1 MRIAI
6 CTDKIEIREQL
17 NHEMQTYL
25 TNNAI
30 AAETVLC
37 SDMDRLISRKSDFY
51 DLYLIQIEWTGTRDG
66 IDLASAIRTRN
77 KSSDIIFLSY
87 NLNKVLKAFEVNAF
101 RYLMLPL
108 DCTRFSYYLNLA
120 VTRYRSREMQQVL
133 LHRGEDYIQIPISRI
148 IMFETFENRKL
159 KVETTRQQYFV
170 DDRMADVEHMLAG
183 RGFMRV
189 HRSYLINLSYIRE
202 LQQSAAIMINDQ
214 VAYVS
219 RRNKKSLKDRYA
231 AYAKQLI
238 INENEYVLGYMKE
251 NQERII

>member
-1 MRIAI
+1 M
-6 CTDKIEIREQL
+6 
-17 NHEMQTYL
+17 
-25 TNNAI
+25 
-30 AAETVLC
+30 
-37 SDMDRLISRKSDFY
+37 
-51 DLYLIQIEWTGTRDG
+51 
-66 IDLASAIRTRN
+66 
-77 KSSDIIFLSY
+77 
-87 NLNKVLKAFEVNAF
+87 
-101 RYLMLPL
+101 
-108 DCTRFSYYLNLA
+108 
-120 VTRYRSREMQQVL
+120 
-133 LHRGEDYIQIPISRI
+133 
-148 IMFETFENRKL
+148 
-159 KVETTRQQYFV
+159 ETTRQQYFV